1 MTTIPEGSVCDR
13 CGGPVGLN
21 EEQRVICQ
29 GCGNTT
35 DLCDCPAAAT
45 AQGEAAGGSALA
57 AGRATG

>member
-35 DLCDCPAAAT
+35 DLCDCPAAST
-45 AQGEAAGGSALA
+45 AQGEAAGGSA
-57 AGRATG
+57 